1 MRPGLTINS
10 LIQAV
15 RPTGRIGVVGVFVPQ
30 DPAPEGYQ
38 RFGDREDGWTKVI
51 LHP

>member
-1 MRPGLTINS
+1 L
-10 LIQAV
+10 
-15 RPTGRIGVVGVFVPQ
+15 